1 MRNHDVEF
9 IVGVSMAF
17 VFGMIPVIAIVL
29 QVISR

>member
-9 IVGVSMAF
+9 FVGVGLAY

-29 QVISR
+29 QATSR